1 MHAMTA
7 SNLRSAYAGESMA
20 HMRYLIWGEQAE
32 KNGFPNVGRMFAAIA
47 FAEQCHA
54 TNHFRALKDEAGA
67 FDVTG
72 GGVFGL
78 KDTSQAL
85 QGGIDGETFEIE
97 EMYPAYLEIAT
108 FQGEKQAQTS
118 FHYALEAEKIHAV
131 WYAKAK
137 QAVDAGH
144 DIDLGPV
151 RICEVCGHTIE
162 GDAPDFCPICGAK
175 AEAFVA
181 FA

>member
-7 SNLRSAYAGESMA
+7 ANLRSAYAGESMA
-20 HMRYLIWGEQAE
+20 HMRYLIWGRQAAT
-32 KNGFPNVGRMFAAIA
+32 NGFPNVGRMFRAIA

-54 TNHFRALKDEAGA
+54 TNHFRALAGEAGP

-78 KDTSQAL
+78 AGTSQAL

-97 EMYPAYLEIAT
+97 EMYPAYLQVAT
-108 FQGEKQAQTS
+108 FQGETEAQQS
-118 FHYALEAEKIHAV
+118 FRYALAAEKIHAA
-131 WYAKAK
+131 WYAGAK
-137 QAVDAGH
+137 EAVDAGN
-144 DIDLGPV
+144 DVALGTV
-151 RICEVCGHTIE
+151 RICKVCGHTIE
-162 GDAPDFCPICGAK
+162 GDAPDYCPICGAK

-181 FA
+181 FD